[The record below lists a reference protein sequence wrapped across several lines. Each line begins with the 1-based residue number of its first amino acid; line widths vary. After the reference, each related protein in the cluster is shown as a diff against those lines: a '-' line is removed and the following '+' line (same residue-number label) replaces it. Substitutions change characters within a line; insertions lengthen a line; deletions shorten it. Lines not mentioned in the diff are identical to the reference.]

1 MITPSFGLTATERVL
16 PKLALDFTTASLD
29 SRITFTRALN
39 TATRVNSSGNI
50 EVVNADVARFDYDPT
65 TLQCKGLLIEESRVN
80 SLRNN
85 TMQNSAA
92 GTPGTYPTNWS
103 RFTPLSGL
111 TSSIEAVGVENGIE
125 YIDVKLSGTPSGN
138 GSFQVF
144 FETGTSVAALT
155 GEAWSLSSY
164 LKIVGGSSSNV
175 TFRIGW
181 DENNG
186 SGGFVTN
193 KVSPNLSITS
203 ALARLS
209 HSATLTGGAT
219 VAYIFP
225 WFAFN
230 VTSGQAVD
238 VTVRIGLPQ
247 AEKGAFPTS
256 VIKTSTATVTRNA
269 DVATMTGTNF
279 SSWYNQTENA
289 VSVQFTTN
297 ASAGAL
303 PFVAQVD
310 NGTFNGTDRWAVYRE
325 SNNQLVLWRTINN
338 VASSISSGIT
348 VTSGTSAK
356 ATAAVKN
363 GNNGIAVN
371 GNATA
376 TDAAGIPAG
385 TMTTL
390 RIGARGSDYF
400 LNGVIAKLAF
410 YPQRLIN
417 TEIQAFS
424 K

>member
-85 TMQNSAA
+85 TMQNAAA

-193 KVSPNLSITS
+193 KASPNLSITS

-279 SSWYNQTENA
+279 SSWFNA
-289 VSVQFTTN
+289 SEGAFSMVWNTPSSLIDCVPFTTN
-297 ASAGAL
+297 DNTDLNRIGCDVTSIGFGRIIVSNAGNLEA
-303 PFVAQVD
+303 FGGNTGIVVGKNTICVGYKVNNFGIAN
-310 NGTFNGTDRWAVYRE
+310 NGGATTTD
-325 SNNQLVLWRTINN
+325 
-338 VASSISSGIT
+338 
-348 VTSGTSAK
+348 TSGTIPTVDRLQIGRRLGSLYI
-356 ATAAVKN
+356 N
-363 GNNGIAVN
+363 GTV
-371 GNATA
+371 
-376 TDAAGIPAG
+376 
-385 TMTTL
+385 
-390 RIGARGSDYF
+390 
-400 LNGVIAKLAF
+400 AKLN
-410 YPQRLIN
+410 YWPQKI
-417 TEIQAFS
+417 TTAEIQAFS